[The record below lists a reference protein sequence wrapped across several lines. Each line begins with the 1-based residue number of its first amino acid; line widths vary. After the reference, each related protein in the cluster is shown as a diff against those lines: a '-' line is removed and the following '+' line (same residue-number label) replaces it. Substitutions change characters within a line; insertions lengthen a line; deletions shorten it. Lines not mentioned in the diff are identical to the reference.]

1 MFKSPSNN
9 KNLSIKEVVKE
20 LFDRIK
26 SKENSEWTIAVG
38 TDSQNA
44 KINTKFCTAII
55 LLEKGKGG
63 IYFYKIQR
71 ESRHH
76 VLQNRMLRE
85 AEFSINTGKALI
97 EEVDNFLLEE
107 DLVEKDF
114 KISFEIHCD
123 LGQNGKSQDSI
134 KAAIGWITAEFG
146 ETVKTKVKPE
156 STAASSIA
164 DKYTRRS

>member
-1 MFKSPSNN
+1 MFRSPTIK
-9 KNLSIKEVVKE
+9 KNLSINEVVNE
-20 LFDRIK
+20 LFEKIK
-26 SKENSEWTIAVG
+26 SNEDSEWTIAVG

-44 KINTKFCTAII
+44 RMNTKFCTAIL

-63 IYFYKIQR
+63 IYFYRVQR

-85 AEFSINTGKALI
+85 AEFSINVGKELI
-97 EEVDNFLLEE
+97 ETVENFLLEE
-107 DLVEKDF
+107 DLVEKDL

-123 LGQNGKSQDSI
+123 LGKNGKSQDSI

-146 ETVKTKVKPE
+146 ENVKTKVKPE

>member
-1 MFKSPSNN
+1 MFRSPTIK
-9 KNLSIKEVVKE
+9 KNLSINEVANE
-20 LFDRIK
+20 LFEKIK
-26 SKENSEWTIAVG
+26 SNEDSEWTIAVG

-44 KINTKFCTAII
+44 RMNTKFCTAIL

-63 IYFYKIQR
+63 IYFYRVQK

-85 AEFSINTGKALI
+85 AEFSINVGKELI
-97 EEVDNFLLEE
+97 ETVENFLLEE
-107 DLVEKDF
+107 DLVEKDL

-123 LGQNGKSQDSI
+123 LGKNGKSQDSI

-146 ETVKTKVKPE
+146 ENVKTKVKPE